1 MVVDEIVG
9 RGMMA
14 GGVDILPLAGRKK
27 KRKRVYYHPGTGEA
41 TCLLPADKYHEQL
54 FLRRGF
60 TLEPPETKAEP
71 VMQDVEP
78 QVEQAVVVPSKGAR
92 KRVKRGK
99 NGKSI
104 CDVCGKSFKSLGT
117 HKRLAHENNGG

>member
-27 KRKRVYYHPGTGEA
+27 KRKRLYYHPGTGEP

-54 FLRRGF
+54 FLKRGF
-60 TLEPPETKAEP
+60 TLEPRETKVEP
-71 VMQDVEP
+71 SQDVQP
-78 QVEQAVVVPSKGAR
+78 QTEQAVAVQTKPTR
-92 KRVKRGK
+92 KRVRRDK
-99 NGKSI
+99 NGKAI
-104 CDVCGKSFKSLGT
+104 CEVCGKSFKSLGT
-117 HKRLAHENNGG
+117 HKRLAHSNEIGG

>member
-9 RGMMA
+9 RGMNA
-14 GGVDILPLAGRKK
+14 GGVDILPLPSRKR

-78 QVEQAVVVPSKGAR
+78 QVEQAVAVQPKPTR
-92 KRVKRGK
+92 KKVRRDKH
-99 NGKSI
+99 GKSI